1 LNNQVLFKENK
12 NLQNQ
17 TPEGGSSVN
26 KINSFH
32 LNMKKA
38 QNAKVLKHN
47 LKQSVQSKSKVS
59 MQDDVSRQSFR
70 SHHSRAASQHSN
82 SRKSTFSNKRP
93 MLNEHRNQIIVNRVQ
108 LDSNRE
114 LSFDPRNLAKNG
126 YRGVNNKAWKTTANT
141 CQGSPVRGVK
151 RQPYFKHKQPLTKS
165 QNVSMNKEN
174 YLFKGKQ
181 KNIMTVDQE
190 L

>member
-1 LNNQVLFKENK
+1 
-12 NLQNQ
+12 
-17 TPEGGSSVN
+17 
-26 KINSFH
+26 
-32 LNMKKA
+32 MKKA
-38 QNAKVLKHN
+38 QNAKVLQHN

-59 MQDDVSRQSFR
+59 MRDDVSRQSFR

-114 LSFDPRNLAKNG
+114 VSFDPRNLAKNG